1 MGFFEQHKAL
11 IITTLLCSILLLT
24 MYNIN
29 MSNSNQKVRETLIE
43 LNNLRQETPQEP
55 KKPKEETP
63 PPKPSPH
70 QNLRTHQAFNEE
82 KQESQSNVE
91 SRLDEIFQKNAALQT
106 PAEAD
111 DAKSNLGEYYVSK
124 PANEKPK
131 RASEGDNSTETLSS
145 KKGNFRSSSI
155 AFSLIGRTAIDI
167 PNPVYTCDRTGKIVV
182 NITVNAAGIVTSTSY
197 NKASSTSTNECLID
211 HALEYAKGAVFSK
224 LAGRDSQPGTIT
236 YFFQG

>member
-1 MGFFEQHKAL
+1 MGFFEEHKAL

-29 MSNSNQKVRETLIE
+29 ISNSNEKVRETLIE
-43 LNNLRQETPQEP
+43 LNNMRQETPSEP
-55 KKPKEETP
+55 EQAKEETP
-63 PPKPSPH
+63 EKPTAR
-70 QNLRTHQAFNEE
+70 QNLMTHQAFNQE
-82 KQESQSNVE
+82 KQETQSDME

-106 PAEAD
+106 PAESD
-111 DAKSNLGEYYVSK
+111 NSKSNAGEFNVGKTAAKK
-124 PANEKPK
+124 PQ
-131 RASEGDNSTETLSS
+131 RASQGDQSTKELSS

-167 PNPVYTCDRTGKIVV
+167 PNPVYTCDRTGKIVI
-182 NITVNAAGIVTSTSY
+182 NITVNAEGLVTSTSY

-211 HALEYAKGAVFSK
+211 HAMEYARDAIFSK
-224 LAGRDSQPGTIT
+224 FSGRDSQPGTIT